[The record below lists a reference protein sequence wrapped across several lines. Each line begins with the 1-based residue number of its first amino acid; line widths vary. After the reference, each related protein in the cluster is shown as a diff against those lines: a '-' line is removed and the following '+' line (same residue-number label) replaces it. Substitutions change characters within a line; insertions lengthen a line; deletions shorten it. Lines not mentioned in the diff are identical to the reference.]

1 MKTLL
6 SAAFA
11 LTLLLAG
18 ATRTLASESTAAP
31 EPIPA
36 AIGKQFVDAIN
47 SANGSAL
54 NHLIDVDALSAR
66 VLRNLDLNA
75 LDQERYV
82 VLLQSRFGLL
92 GYSVAAQMA
101 AQNAR
106 AALVRSAAID
116 TGHEFLVRITTRDAK
131 DNLAHGYLQVQLD
144 PQGRIVDWYDHSL
157 ALSMSGQLAFSAA
170 SMLTTG
176 EIARML
182 FGDVDEAIATAT
194 GMKEFADL
202 VTAGALGPAHEALLA
217 LPPALHERRE
227 FATLRATLARNVSIT
242 AYRDALADLA
252 RRHGDTDDLQLILV
266 DHYLLADQPDR
277 ALQAV
282 ERAAQ
287 AIVDDEVMDANR
299 CHALLELGR
308 KAEALAACD
317 RAIARDPKF
326 ETPHWTRVRI
336 GLKTEDA
343 PLAIE
348 SLLGVED
355 AQGKKLKAG
364 WMRKN
369 AAYAWLVTQPEFSA
383 WAAGRED
390 ATPE

>member
-182 FGDVDEAIATAT
+182 FGDVDEAIATA
-194 GMKEFADL
+194 
-202 VTAGALGPAHEALLA
+202 PA
-217 LPPALHERRE
+217 
-227 FATLRATLARNVSIT
+227 
-242 AYRDALADLA
+242 
-252 RRHGDTDDLQLILV
+252 
-266 DHYLLADQPDR
+266 
-277 ALQAV
+277 
-282 ERAAQ
+282 
-287 AIVDDEVMDANR
+287 
-299 CHALLELGR
+299 
-308 KAEALAACD
+308 
-317 RAIARDPKF
+317 
-326 ETPHWTRVRI
+326 
-336 GLKTEDA
+336 
-343 PLAIE
+343 
-348 SLLGVED
+348 
-355 AQGKKLKAG
+355 
-364 WMRKN
+364 
-369 AAYAWLVTQPEFSA
+369 
-383 WAAGRED
+383 
-390 ATPE
+390 